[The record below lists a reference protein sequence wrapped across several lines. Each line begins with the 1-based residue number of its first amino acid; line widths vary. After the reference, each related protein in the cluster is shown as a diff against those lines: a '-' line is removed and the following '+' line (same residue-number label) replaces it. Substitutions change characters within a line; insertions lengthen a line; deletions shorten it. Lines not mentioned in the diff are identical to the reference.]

1 MIKGTEMLYLYE
13 VEIFKDGDFYIA
25 VPFDF
30 GGATE
35 GFSKM
40 ECLEM
45 TSDLL
50 TTEIQDQLMHGKELT
65 EPTID
70 NEPQYGGKVYSFVID
85 TSLSSIPRMLKAEAA
100 RELGISQG
108 RVSQLIRAGKL
119 ETFLYQG
126 KEYVT
131 KASVDARKEYND
143 FGLMNEPSEKEQ
155 DLVQSKSYSLHE
167 KPSEQ
172 LEYSNVL
179 QFEPKKKHAQTQ
191 TYEARDE
198 TRELM

>member
-1 MIKGTEMLYLYE
+1 MLYLYE
-13 VEIFKDGDFYIA
+13 IEVFKDDDYYIA

-30 GGATE
+30 EGATE
-35 GFSKM
+35 GFSKQ

-45 TSDLL
+45 AADLL
-50 TTEIQDQLMHGKELT
+50 TSEIQHRLMHRDNLP

-70 NEPQYGGKVYSFVID
+70 NSPQYEGEIYSLAIE
-85 TSLSSIPRMLKAEAA
+85 TGIGTIPRMLKSEAA
-100 RELGISQG
+100 RTLGISQG
-108 RVSQLIRAGKL
+108 RVTQLVKSGKL
-119 ETFLYQG
+119 ETFSYQG
-126 KEYVT
+126 REYVT

-143 FGLMNEPSEKEQ
+143 FGSQDEPSEKEQ
-155 DLVQSKSYSLHE
+155 NLVQSKSYSLHE

-179 QFEPKKKHAQTQ
+179 QFEPNKKHAQIQ

>member
-1 MIKGTEMLYLYE
+1 MLYLYE

-45 TSDLL
+45 ASDLL
-50 TTEIQDQLMHGKELT
+50 TTEIQDQLMHGKELP

-70 NEPQYGGKVYSFVID
+70 NSPQYEGKIYSLAID
-85 TSLSSIPRMLKAEAA
+85 TGIGAIPRMLKSEAA
-100 RELGISQG
+100 RSLGISQG
-108 RVSQLIRAGKL
+108 RVTQLVKSGKL
-119 ETFLYQG
+119 ETFSYQG
-126 KEYVT
+126 REYVT

-143 FGLMNEPSEKEQ
+143 FTDERPNDGNN
-155 DLVQSKSYSLHE
+155 LVQPENYQIANNYQVSYNNVIRFCVKENLDTAQNYE
-167 KPSEQ
+167 TK
-172 LEYSNVL
+172 EY
-179 QFEPKKKHAQTQ
+179 
-191 TYEARDE
+191 
-198 TRELM
+198 M

>member
-1 MIKGTEMLYLYE
+1 MLYLYE
-13 VEIFKDGDFYIA
+13 IEIFKDDDCYIA

-30 GGATE
+30 EGATE
-35 GFSKM
+35 GFSKQ

-45 TSDLL
+45 AADLL
-50 TTEIQDQLMHGKELT
+50 TSEIQHRLMHRDNLP

-70 NEPQYGGKVYSFVID
+70 NSPQYEGEIYSLAIE
-85 TSLSSIPRMLKAEAA
+85 TGIGTIPRMLKSEAA
-100 RELGISQG
+100 RTLGISQG
-108 RVSQLIRAGKL
+108 RVTQLVKSGKL
-119 ETFLYQG
+119 ETFSYQG
-126 KEYVT
+126 REYVT

-143 FGLMNEPSEKEQ
+143 FGLKNEPSEKEQ

>member
-1 MIKGTEMLYLYE
+1 MLYLYE
-13 VEIFKDGDFYIA
+13 IEIFKDDDYYIA

-30 GGATE
+30 EGATE
-35 GFSKM
+35 GFSKQ

-45 TSDLL
+45 AADLL
-50 TTEIQDQLMHGKELT
+50 TSEIQHRLMHGKELT
-65 EPTID
+65 EPTVD
-70 NEPQYGGKVYSFVID
+70 NEPQYGGKIYSFVID

-131 KASVDARKEYND
+131 KASVDARKQYND
-143 FGLMNEPSEKEQ
+143 FEFQ
-155 DLVQSKSYSLHE
+155 DESSDVKQKQIIVQSENYRPQELLYWSSQPHDVILF
-167 KPSEQ
+167 KPS
-172 LEYSNVL
+172 
-179 QFEPKKKHAQTQ
+179 KKHVQTQ
-191 TYEARDE
+191 TYDV
-198 TRELM
+198 RERM

>member
-1 MIKGTEMLYLYE
+1 MLYLYE
-13 VEIFKDGDFYIA
+13 IEIFKDDDYYIA

-30 GGATE
+30 EGATE
-35 GFSKM
+35 GFSKQ

-45 TSDLL
+45 AADLL
-50 TTEIQDQLMHGKELT
+50 TSEIQHRLMHGDNLP

-70 NEPQYGGKVYSFVID
+70 NSPQYEGKIYSLAID
-85 TSLSSIPRMLKAEAA
+85 TGISAIPRMLKSEAA
-100 RELGISQG
+100 RTLGISQG
-108 RVSQLIRAGKL
+108 RVTQLVKSGKL
-119 ETFLYQG
+119 ETFSYQG
-126 KEYVT
+126 REYVT

-143 FGLMNEPSEKEQ
+143 FGLKNEPSEKEQ

>member
-1 MIKGTEMLYLYE
+1 MQYLYE
-13 VEIFKDGDFYIA
+13 VEIFKDVDFYIA

-30 GGATE
+30 NGATE
-35 GFSKM
+35 GFSKL

-45 TSDLL
+45 AADLL
-50 TTEIQDQLMHGKELT
+50 TSEIQHRLMHRDNLP

-70 NEPQYGGKVYSFVID
+70 NIPQYEGKIYSLAID
-85 TSLSSIPRMLKAEAA
+85 TGIDAIPRMLKAEAA

-108 RVSQLIRAGKL
+108 RVSQLIKAGKL

-131 KASVDARKEYND
+131 KASVDARKQYND
-143 FGLMNEPSEKEQ
+143 FDLKNEPSEKDQ
-155 DLVQSKSYSLHE
+155 NLVQSKSYSLHE
-167 KPSEQ
+167 KSSEQ

>member
-1 MIKGTEMLYLYE
+1 MLYLYE

-30 GGATE
+30 EGATE
-35 GFSKM
+35 GFSKQ

-45 TSDLL
+45 AADLL
-50 TTEIQDQLMHGKELT
+50 TSEIQHRLMHGKELT
-65 EPTID
+65 EPTVD
-70 NEPQYGGKVYSFVID
+70 NEPQYGGKIYSFVID

-119 ETFLYQG
+119 ETFLYQD

-131 KASVDARKEYND
+131 KASVDARKQYND
-143 FGLMNEPSEKEQ
+143 FEFQ
-155 DLVQSKSYSLHE
+155 DESSGVKQKQIIVQSENYRPQELLYWSSQPHDVILF
-167 KPSEQ
+167 KPS
-172 LEYSNVL
+172 
-179 QFEPKKKHAQTQ
+179 KKHVQTQ
-191 TYEARDE
+191 TYDARE
-198 TRELM
+198 RM

>member
-1 MIKGTEMLYLYE
+1 MLYLYE
-13 VEIFKDGDFYIA
+13 IEIFKDDDCYIA

-30 GGATE
+30 EGATE
-35 GFSKM
+35 GFSKQ

-45 TSDLL
+45 AADLL
-50 TTEIQDQLMHGKELT
+50 TSEIQHRLMHGKELT
-65 EPTID
+65 EPTVD
-70 NEPQYGGKVYSFVID
+70 NEPQYGGKIYSFVID

-143 FGLMNEPSEKEQ
+143 FGSQDGLSGVEQKQ
-155 DLVQSKSYSLHE
+155 DLTQSENYRPQELLYWSPQPCDVMVFK
-167 KPSEQ
+167 Q
-172 LEYSNVL
+172 
-179 QFEPKKKHAQTQ
+179 PKEHVQTQ
-191 TYEARDE
+191 TYDARE
-198 TRELM
+198 RM

>member
-1 MIKGTEMLYLYE
+1 MLYLYE

-30 GGATE
+30 DGATE
-35 GFSKM
+35 GFSKLD
-40 ECLEM
+40 CLEM
-45 TSDLL
+45 ASDLL
-50 TTEIQDQLMHGKELT
+50 TTEIQDQLMHGKELA
-65 EPTID
+65 EPTVD
-70 NEPQYGGKVYSFVID
+70 NEPQYGGKIYSLVID

-108 RVSQLIRAGKL
+108 RVSQLIKAGKL

-143 FGLMNEPSEKEQ
+143 FGSQDESSDVEQ
-155 DLVQSKSYSLHE
+155 KQSLVQSENYRPQEQLYWAPQPHDVILF
-167 KPSEQ
+167 KPS
-172 LEYSNVL
+172 
-179 QFEPKKKHAQTQ
+179 KKHVQTQ
-191 TYEARDE
+191 TYDARE
-198 TRELM
+198 RM